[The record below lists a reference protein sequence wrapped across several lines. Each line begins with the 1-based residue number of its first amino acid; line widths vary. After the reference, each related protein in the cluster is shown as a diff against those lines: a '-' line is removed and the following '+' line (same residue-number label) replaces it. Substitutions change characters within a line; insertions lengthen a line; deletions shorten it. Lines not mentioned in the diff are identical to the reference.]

1 MRLWWTSLIFAV
13 AGCGGLARPA
23 EQSPQSPPP
32 AQAPAEQP
40 ATEPTGPAPS
50 AAASELQALEH
61 ELAVSAQQLEQALA
75 LRKRAARV
83 ESESADEGGPPA
95 ERADDDAAP
104 SPPSSASAPAR
115 PRRSRPS
122 AARAPARPRRPP
134 ARSGGAP
141 APRDAEARAA
151 GVSAG
156 CELACRALAS
166 MRSAAQGIC
175 RLTGDAAA
183 ECTRARER
191 VHSAEQR

>member
-13 AGCGGLARPA
+13 AGCGGAARPA

-104 SPPSSASAPAR
+104 SPPSSAGAPAR
-115 PRRSRPS
+115 PRRQP
-122 AARAPARPRRPP
+122 APK
-134 ARSGGAP
+134 GGAP

-175 RLTGDAAA
+175 RLTGDAAP

-191 VHSAEQR
+191 VHSAEQRVRSARCACEGEQG

>member
-1 MRLWWTSLIFAV
+1 VLRCGGPWSLIAV
-13 AGCGGLARPA
+13 AGCGVAARPA
-23 EQSPQSPPP
+23 EQSPQGPPP
-32 AQAPAEQP
+32 ARAPPEQP

-115 PRRSRPS
+115 PRRQP
-122 AARAPARPRRPP
+122 APK
-134 ARSGGAP
+134 GGAP

-156 CELACRALAS
+156 CEL
-166 MRSAAQGIC
+166 
-175 RLTGDAAA
+175 
-183 ECTRARER
+183 
-191 VHSAEQR
+191 